1 MNTRGIIGFG
11 LSDSNIDR
19 SGILS
24 KRGGTNL
31 RMQQRFFVLKGNLL
45 FYFKTEQEFSSNKD
59 PTGVICLEDYEAQLE
74 DPNASD
80 SISGFRLS
88 SIHNTGQKEFI
99 LSAATPEETV
109 KWIDSIQTA
118 SYEFLRHKLST
129 YREALLDC
137 GAVVPTFEHHEFED
151 LRTNSR
157 ASFVAGTKKN
167 KQTAASPPVV
177 KKSTP
182 VAIPQTE
189 PEPPKP
195 KEEEA
200 PKPKKEE
207 APKPKVEKP
216 KVEEEPKWEA
226 AVPKSKD
233 ERGSVS
239 VSDRLAMFRKKSVT
253 TSDVRQ
259 SMRDNAPTVLKK
271 FTGGELGSVVVTNE
285 EKEKENEEKAN
296 AADTTTT
303 TPTTPTNQ
311 IQLLKFN
318 KGKTLAAKAKDD
330 ERIQL
335 EKEKE
340 SFAKEQQAK
349 EKEAALAKIEQEK
362 KPVQIQVEEE
372 EIADLPRSGT
382 ETEVTMRVSPDR
394 NDPRRPSMGSNDLRK
409 QKMRASAMIFAKG
422 PDHLSA
428 GTVSCGVCS
437 KSVYDMEKLVADGK
451 TFHKNCFKCA
461 ECQKSVGLGSYAAL
475 NGKIFCKPHFK
486 QLFKLKGNYDEGFGA
501 EQHKMKWNGSGPQT
515 QTTPG
520 YDTSTES

>member
-253 TSDVRQ
+253 T
-259 SMRDNAPTVLKK
+259 APTVLKK

-285 EKEKENEEKAN
+285 VQEKENEEKAN
-296 AADTTTT
+296 AA
-303 TPTTPTNQ
+303 
-311 IQLLKFN
+311 
-318 KGKTLAAKAKDD
+318 AAKAKED
-330 ERIQL
+330 ERIRL

-340 SFAKEQQAK
+340 SLAKEQQAK

-362 KPVQIQVEEE
+362 KPVQIQVEDEE
-372 EIADLPRSGT
+372 ADLPRSGT

-515 QTTPG
+515 QTQTTPG